1 MKVLIVGSGGR
12 CHALAWKIK
21 QSPLLKELFVAPG
34 NAGMKDIATLV
45 PIDVLDNEAL
55 LKFAIDNQ
63 IDLTIVGPEASLM
76 NGICDL
82 FKENGLKIFG
92 PTKDAALIEGSKEFA
107 KDIMKKYQ
115 IPTAKYE
122 SFDDYEEALAYVE
135 REGTPIVINSWR
147 KPIGLPMG

>member
-76 NGICDL
+76 NGICDV
-82 FKENGLKIFG
+82 FRTNGLKIFG